1 MLKALRLSLLKR
13 FSRALNAPFRS
24 SNGKGELDHLGIGEL
39 GEKIARIY
47 LRGEGRK
54 ILYRNFRAPR
64 GGEVDIVARD
74 GEVLSFVEVK
84 TRTSEAFG
92 RPLEAVDK
100 RKQALIQRGA
110 NEWLRLLGTRDIAW
124 RFDVV
129 EVVLLEG
136 EKPRGNVVLNVFE

>member
-24 SNGKGELDHLGIGEL
+24 SNGKGELDHLVIGEL

-54 ILYRNFRAPR
+54 ILYRNFQAPR
-64 GGEVDIVARD
+64 GGEVDIVA
-74 GEVLSFVEVK
+74 
-84 TRTSEAFG
+84 
-92 RPLEAVDK
+92 
-100 RKQALIQRGA
+100 
-110 NEWLRLLGTRDIAW
+110 RDIAW

-136 EKPRGNVVLNVFE
+136 EKPRVNVVLNVFE